1 MMTDELIRDAG
12 LTAFRMRAAKKFNLG
27 IKEHNPNGDKGMM
40 KMTQLQRI
48 KAAQEE
54 CMDTWFYL
62 YTMELDA
69 LRKGG

>member
-1 MMTDELIRDAG
+1 MMTDEQIRDAG
-12 LTAFRMRAAKKFNLG
+12 LTAFRMRAAKKFNMG

-69 LRKGG
+69 LRLGG